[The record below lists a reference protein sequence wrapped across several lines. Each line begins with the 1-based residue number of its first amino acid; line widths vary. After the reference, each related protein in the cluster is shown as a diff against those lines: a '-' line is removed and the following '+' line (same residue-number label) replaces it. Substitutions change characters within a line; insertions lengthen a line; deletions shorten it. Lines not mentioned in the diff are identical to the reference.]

1 MKTPNML
8 DAKKRNQNEIKY
20 VNYDKN
26 FDKFGEGKT
35 FFVRTYGCQMNEH
48 DSEKIRGMMKSVG
61 FKLVDSI
68 EKADVVI
75 LNTCAI
81 RENAHDK
88 VFGFLGVLKHLK
100 QSKPNL
106 LIGIC
111 GCMAQEEVVV
121 KDILNKYKY
130 VDFVCGTHNLDNLIS
145 IVKNKIDTKKQQIEV
160 LSYEG
165 DVVENVPV
173 LRESKYSAWVDII
186 YGCDKFCTYCIVPY
200 TRGTQRSRKHEA
212 IVDEVKELVKN
223 GYKEVTLLGQNVNAY
238 GKDLYEDYNLAN
250 LLSDVSDTGIE
261 RIRFVTSHPW
271 DFTDK
276 MVDIIASR
284 DNIMPYIHLPLQ
296 SGSDKILKL
305 MNRKYTSSEYLKLY
319 NSIRSK
325 VKNSSITT
333 DIIVVFPGET
343 EEDFED
349 TLKLVNECKFDGAFT
364 FAYSPRENTPAAL
377 MKDAIPEEVKMDR
390 LHRLNEIINK
400 YSNEANKRMNNTIV
414 KCLVTGLS
422 DKDKTK
428 VCGYTENM
436 KLVNIEGPKE
446 LIGNIVNVKITD
458 TKSFSMDGVYIKE

>member
-100 QSKPNL
+100 QSKPDL

-212 IVDEVKELVKN
+212 IVEEVKELVKN

-238 GKDLYEDYNLAN
+238 GKDLYSDYNLAN

-271 DFTDK
+271 DFTDE

-296 SGSDKILKL
+296 
-305 MNRKYTSSEYLKLY
+305 
-319 NSIRSK
+319 
-325 VKNSSITT
+325 
-333 DIIVVFPGET
+333 
-343 EEDFED
+343 
-349 TLKLVNECKFDGAFT
+349 
-364 FAYSPRENTPAAL
+364 
-377 MKDAIPEEVKMDR
+377 
-390 LHRLNEIINK
+390 
-400 YSNEANKRMNNTIV
+400 
-414 KCLVTGLS
+414 
-422 DKDKTK
+422 
-428 VCGYTENM
+428 
-436 KLVNIEGPKE
+436 
-446 LIGNIVNVKITD
+446 
-458 TKSFSMDGVYIKE
+458 